1 MKSFIVDSDNRAI
14 VKIDLGIYSKEVVTK
29 VVYWLSRDFTI
40 MQDREDKTMTLSLE
54 SQNVVSWDEVK
65 KHISQMLTDYKMREV
80 ITAETKDIRN
90 ILFIKAFANVEDLL
104 ADDEKL

>member
-1 MKSFIVDSDNRAI
+1 MKSFIVESDNRAI

>member
-1 MKSFIVDSDNRAI
+1 MKSFEIVSDNRAI
-14 VKIDLGIYSKEVVTK
+14 VKIDTDIYSKEVITK

-40 MQDREDKTMTLSLE
+40 MQNIDGQDWMLSLE
-54 SQNVVSWDEVK
+54 SQRIENWDEVK
-65 KHISQMLTDYKMREV
+65 KLLVQMLSDYQMREV

-104 ADDEKL
+104 ADEEV